1 MDREDPAMDNPETRK
16 EVAHEDRADPDTGGG
31 FYLGKNAVDLLRR
44 ALWGAA
50 GVAFVGLVLA
60 GTALWRFWNVPDFL
74 KAIEQVLRSQ

>member
-1 MDREDPAMDNPETRK
+1 MDKPETRK

-50 GVAFVGLVLA
+50 GVAFVGILLA
-60 GTALWRFWNVPDFL
+60 GAGVWLLRDILAALIDIAIAL
-74 KAIEQVLRSQ
+74 KGR